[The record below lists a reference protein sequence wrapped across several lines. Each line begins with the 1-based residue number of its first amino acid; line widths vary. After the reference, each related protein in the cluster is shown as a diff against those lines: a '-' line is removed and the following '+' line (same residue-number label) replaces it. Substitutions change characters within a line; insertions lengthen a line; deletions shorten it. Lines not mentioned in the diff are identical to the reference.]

1 MLSDKFIKIFKE
13 CSIVTIAC
21 IVMAFNI
28 NYFFLG
34 NKLGQGGVSGLSLIL
49 HYLTNID
56 ISYIY
61 LGLNIPLIVIAY
73 IFIGK
78 NFVFKTLFATLVLT
92 IFLKVFGSFRGPID
106 DILMA
111 SIFGGGINGIAI
123 GTIFYAGGS
132 SGGTDIV
139 AKIINKHYGI
149 AIGKIINKHY
159 GIAIG
164 KVLLTIDFIILSMV
178 AFIFGKVIFMYTLI
192 SLLVSAKMIDIIQE
206 GIYSAKGVTII
217 TNKEEEL
224 RKRIMEDTGRG
235 ITLINAKGAYTQ
247 KEIGMLYCVV
257 GKYQLMKVKNIV
269 KEIDPEAFMIV
280 NQVHEV
286 VGKGFLGQ

>member
-21 IVMAFNI
+21 IIMAFNI

-92 IFLKVFGSFRGPID
+92 IFLKVFGTFRGPID

-132 SGGTDIV
+132 SGGTDI
-139 AKIINKHYGI
+139 I
-149 AIGKIINKHY
+149 AKIINKHY

-192 SLLVSAKMIDIIQE
+192 SLLVSSKMIDIIQE

-217 TNKEEEL
+217 TNKVEEL
-224 RKRIMEDTGRG
+224 RKKIMEDTGRG

>member
-78 NFVFKTLFATLVLT
+78 NFVFKTLFATIILT
-92 IFLKVFGSFRGPID
+92 IFLKIFGSFRGPID

-123 GTIFYAGGS
+123 GIIFYAGGS
-132 SGGTDIV
+132 SGGTDII
-139 AKIINKHYGI
+139 AKIINQHYGV
-149 AIGKIINKHY
+149 
-159 GIAIG
+159 AIG

-192 SLLVSAKMIDIIQE
+192 SLLVSSKMIDIIQE

-217 TNKEEEL
+217 TNRVEEL
-224 RKRIMEDTGRG
+224 RKKIMEDTGRG

-257 GKYQLMKVKNIV
+257 GKYQLMKVKSIV
-269 KEIDPEAFMIV
+269 KEIDPMAFMIV
-280 NQVHEV
+280 SQVHEV
-286 VGKGFLGQ
+286 IGKGFLKQ

>member
-61 LGLNIPLIVIAY
+61 LGLNIPLIIIAY

-78 NFVFKTLFATLVLT
+78 NFVFKTLFATIILT

-123 GTIFYAGGS
+123 GIIFYAGGS
-132 SGGTDIV
+132 SGGTDII
-139 AKIINKHYGI
+139 AKIINQHYGV
-149 AIGKIINKHY
+149 
-159 GIAIG
+159 AIG

-192 SLLVSAKMIDIIQE
+192 SLLVSSKMIDIIQE

-217 TNKEEEL
+217 TNRGEEL
-224 RKRIMEDTGRG
+224 RKKIMEDTGRG

-257 GKYQLMKVKNIV
+257 GKYQLMKVKSIV
-269 KEIDPEAFMIV
+269 KEIDPMAFMIV
-280 NQVHEV
+280 SQVHEV
-286 VGKGFLGQ
+286 IGKGFLKQ

>member
-1 MLSDKFIKIFKE
+1 MFSNNTFKILKE
-13 CSIVTIAC
+13 CFIVSIAC
-21 IVMAFNI
+21 IIMAFNT
-28 NYFFLG
+28 NYFYLG
-34 NKLGQGGVSGLSLIL
+34 NKLAQGGVSGLSLII
-49 HYLTNID
+49 HYITEID

-61 LGLNIPLIVIAY
+61 FALNIPLIIVAY

-78 NFVFKTLFATLVLT
+78 DFVFKTLFATIILT

-123 GTIFYAGGS
+123 GIIFYAGGS
-132 SGGTDIV
+132 SGGTDI
-139 AKIINKHYGI
+139 I
-149 AIGKIINKHY
+149 AKIINKHY

-192 SLLVSAKMIDIIQE
+192 SLLVSSKMIDIIQE

-217 TNKEEEL
+217 TNRVEEL
-224 RKRIMEDTGRG
+224 RKKIMEDTGRG

-257 GKYQLMKVKNIV
+257 GKYQLMKVKSIV
-269 KEIDPEAFMIV
+269 KEIDPMAFMIV
-280 NQVHEV
+280 SQVHEV
-286 VGKGFLGQ
+286 IGKGFLKQ

>member
-1 MLSDKFIKIFKE
+1 MFSNNIYKILKE
-13 CSIVTIAC
+13 CFIVSIAC
-21 IVMAFNI
+21 IIMAFNT
-28 NYFFLG
+28 NYFYLG
-34 NKLGQGGVSGLSLIL
+34 NKLAQGGVSGLSLII
-49 HYLTNID
+49 HYVTDID

-61 LGLNIPLIVIAY
+61 LALNIPLIIVAY

-78 NFVFKTLFATLVLT
+78 DFVFKTLFATIILT

-123 GTIFYAGGS
+123 GIIFYAGGS
-132 SGGTDIV
+132 SGGTDII
-139 AKIINKHYGI
+139 AKIINQHYGV
-149 AIGKIINKHY
+149 AIGKI
-159 GIAIG
+159 
-164 KVLLTIDFIILSMV
+164 LLTIDFIILSMV

-192 SLLVSAKMIDIIQE
+192 SLLVSSKMIDIIQE

-217 TNKEEEL
+217 TNKVEEL
-224 RKRIMEDTGRG
+224 RKKIMEDTGRG

-269 KEIDPEAFMIV
+269 KEIDPTAFMIV

-286 VGKGFLGQ
+286 IGKGFLEQ

>member
-1 MLSDKFIKIFKE
+1 MFSNNTFKILKE
-13 CSIVTIAC
+13 CFIVSIAC
-21 IVMAFNI
+21 IIMAFNT
-28 NYFFLG
+28 NYFYLG
-34 NKLGQGGVSGLSLIL
+34 NKLAQGGVSGLSLII
-49 HYLTNID
+49 HYITEID

-61 LGLNIPLIVIAY
+61 FALNIPLIIVAY

-78 NFVFKTLFATLVLT
+78 DFVFKTLFATIILT

-123 GTIFYAGGS
+123 GIIFYAGGS
-132 SGGTDIV
+132 SGGTDII
-139 AKIINKHYGI
+139 AKIINQHYGV
-149 AIGKIINKHY
+149 
-159 GIAIG
+159 AIG

-192 SLLVSAKMIDIIQE
+192 SLLVSSKMIDIIQE

-217 TNKEEEL
+217 TNRVEEL
-224 RKRIMEDTGRG
+224 RKKIMEDTGRG

-247 KEIGMLYCVV
+247 KEIGMLYCDV
-257 GKYQLMKVKNIV
+257 GKYQLMKVKSIV
-269 KEIDPEAFMIV
+269 KEIDPMAFMIV
-280 NQVHEV
+280 SQVHEV
-286 VGKGFLGQ
+286 IGKGFLKQ

>member
-1 MLSDKFIKIFKE
+1 MFSNNTFKILKE
-13 CSIVTIAC
+13 CFIVSIAC
-21 IVMAFNI
+21 IIMAFNT
-28 NYFFLG
+28 NYFYLG
-34 NKLGQGGVSGLSLIL
+34 NKLAQGGVSGLSLII
-49 HYLTNID
+49 HYITEID

-61 LGLNIPLIVIAY
+61 FALNIPLIIIAY

-78 NFVFKTLFATLVLT
+78 DFVFKTLFATIILT

-123 GTIFYAGGS
+123 GIIFYAGGS
-132 SGGTDIV
+132 SGGTDII
-139 AKIINKHYGI
+139 AKIINQHYGV
-149 AIGKIINKHY
+149 
-159 GIAIG
+159 AIG
-164 KVLLTIDFIILSMV
+164 KVLLTIEFIILSMV

-192 SLLVSAKMIDIIQE
+192 SLLVSSKMIDIIQE

-217 TNKEEEL
+217 TNRVEEL
-224 RKRIMEDTGRG
+224 RKKIMEDTGRG

-257 GKYQLMKVKNIV
+257 GKYQLMKVKSIV
-269 KEIDPEAFMIV
+269 KEIDPMAFMIV
-280 NQVHEV
+280 SQVHEV
-286 VGKGFLGQ
+286 IGKGFLKQ

>member
-61 LGLNIPLIVIAY
+61 LGLNIPLIIIAY
-73 IFIGK
+73 MFIGK

-111 SIFGGGINGIAI
+111 SIFGGGIN
-123 GTIFYAGGS
+123 
-132 SGGTDIV
+132 
-139 AKIINKHYGI
+139 
-149 AIGKIINKHY
+149 

>member
-1 MLSDKFIKIFKE
+1 MSNKYFQILKE
-13 CSIVTIAC
+13 YSIVTLAC

-28 NYFFLG
+28 NYFFLA
-34 NKLGQGGVSGLSLIL
+34 NKLAEGGIAGVSLIL

-56 ISYIY
+56 IGY
-61 LGLNIPLIVIAY
+61 LYFILNIPLIILAY

-78 NFVFKTLFATLVLT
+78 DFLIKTLFATLVLT
-92 IFLKVFGSFRGPID
+92 IFLKLFGNFRGPID

-111 SIFGGGINGIAI
+111 AIFGGGINGIAI
-123 GTIFYAGGS
+123 G
-132 SGGTDIV
+132 
-139 AKIINKHYGI
+139 KI
-149 AIGKIINKHY
+149 
-159 GIAIG
+159 
-164 KVLLTIDFIILSMV
+164 LLTIDFIILSMV

-192 SLLVSAKMIDIIQE
+192 SLLVSAKMIDIILE

-217 TNKEEEL
+217 TNKAEEL
-224 RKRIMEDTGRG
+224 RKKIMEDTGRG
-235 ITLINAKGAYTQ
+235 LTLINAKGAYTQ

-257 GKYQLMKVKNIV
+257 GKYQLIKVKNIV

-286 VGKGFLGQ
+286 IGKGFLGQ

>member
-1 MLSDKFIKIFKE
+1 MFNNNTFKILKE
-13 CSIVTIAC
+13 CFIVSIAC
-21 IVMAFNI
+21 IIMAFNT
-28 NYFFLG
+28 NYFYLG
-34 NKLGQGGVSGLSLIL
+34 NKLAQGGVSGLSLII
-49 HYLTNID
+49 HYITEID

-61 LGLNIPLIVIAY
+61 FALNIPLIIVAY

-78 NFVFKTLFATLVLT
+78 DFVFKTLFATIILT

-123 GTIFYAGGS
+123 GIIFYAGGS
-132 SGGTDIV
+132 SGGTDII
-139 AKIINKHYGI
+139 AKIINQHYGV
-149 AIGKIINKHY
+149 
-159 GIAIG
+159 AIG

-192 SLLVSAKMIDIIQE
+192 SLLVSSKMIDIIQE

-217 TNKEEEL
+217 TNRVEEL
-224 RKRIMEDTGRG
+224 RKKIMEDTGRG

-257 GKYQLMKVKNIV
+257 GKYQLMKVKSIV
-269 KEIDPEAFMIV
+269 KEIDPMAFMIV
-280 NQVHEV
+280 SQVHEV
-286 VGKGFLGQ
+286 IGKGFLKQ

>member
-1 MLSDKFIKIFKE
+1 MFSNNTFKILKE
-13 CSIVTIAC
+13 CFIVSIAC
-21 IVMAFNI
+21 IIMAFNT
-28 NYFFLG
+28 NYFYLG
-34 NKLGQGGVSGLSLIL
+34 NKLAQGGVSGLSLII
-49 HYLTNID
+49 HYITEID

-61 LGLNIPLIVIAY
+61 FALNIPLIIVAY

-78 NFVFKTLFATLVLT
+78 DFVFKTLFATIILT

-123 GTIFYAGGS
+123 GIIFYAGGS
-132 SGGTDIV
+132 SGGTDII
-139 AKIINKHYGI
+139 AKIINQHYGV
-149 AIGKIINKHY
+149 
-159 GIAIG
+159 AIG

-192 SLLVSAKMIDIIQE
+192 SLLVSSKMIDIIQE

-217 TNKEEEL
+217 KNRVEEL
-224 RKRIMEDTGRG
+224 RKKIMEDTGRG

-257 GKYQLMKVKNIV
+257 GKYQLMKVKSIV
-269 KEIDPEAFMIV
+269 KEIDPMAFMIV
-280 NQVHEV
+280 SQVHEV
-286 VGKGFLGQ
+286 IGKGFLKQ

>member
-1 MLSDKFIKIFKE
+1 MFSNNIYKILKE
-13 CSIVTIAC
+13 CFIVSIAC
-21 IVMAFNI
+21 IIMAFNT
-28 NYFFLG
+28 NYFYLG
-34 NKLGQGGVSGLSLIL
+34 NKLAQGGVSGLSLII
-49 HYLTNID
+49 HYVTDID

-61 LGLNIPLIVIAY
+61 LALNIPLIIIAY

-78 NFVFKTLFATLVLT
+78 DFVFKTLFATIILT
-92 IFLKVFGSFRGPID
+92 IFLKIFGSFRGPID

-123 GTIFYAGGS
+123 GIIFYAGGS
-132 SGGTDIV
+132 SGGTDII
-139 AKIINKHYGI
+139 AKIINQHYGV
-149 AIGKIINKHY
+149 AIGKI
-159 GIAIG
+159 
-164 KVLLTIDFIILSMV
+164 LLTIDFIILSMV

-192 SLLVSAKMIDIIQE
+192 SLLVSSKMIDIIQE

-217 TNKEEEL
+217 TNKVEEL
-224 RKRIMEDTGRG
+224 RKKIMEDTGRG

-269 KEIDPEAFMIV
+269 KEIDPTAFMIV

-286 VGKGFLGQ
+286 IGKGFLEQ

>member
-61 LGLNIPLIVIAY
+61 LGLNIPLIIIAY
-73 IFIGK
+73 MFIGK

-132 SGGTDIV
+132 SGGTDI
-139 AKIINKHYGI
+139 I
-149 AIGKIINKHY
+149 AKIINKHY

-192 SLLVSAKMIDIIQE
+192 SLLVSAKMVDIIQE
-206 GIYSAKGVTII
+206 GIYSAKGVTIM
-217 TNKEEEL
+217 TNKVEEL
-224 RKRIMEDTGRG
+224 KNKIMEDTGRG

-257 GKYQLMKVKNIV
+257 GKYQLMKVKSIV

>member
-132 SGGTDIV
+132 SGGTDI
-139 AKIINKHYGI
+139 I
-149 AIGKIINKHY
+149 AKIINKHY

-178 AFIFGKVIFMYTLI
+178 AFIFGKVIFMYTFI
-192 SLLVSAKMIDIIQE
+192 SLLVSSKMIDIIQE

-217 TNKEEEL
+217 TNKVEEL
-224 RKRIMEDTGRG
+224 RKKIMEDTGRG

-257 GKYQLMKVKNIV
+257 GKYQLMKVKSIV
-269 KEIDPEAFMIV
+269 KEIDPMAFMIV

-286 VGKGFLGQ
+286 IGKGFLGQ

>member
-1 MLSDKFIKIFKE
+1 MFSNNTFKILKE
-13 CSIVTIAC
+13 CFIVSIAC
-21 IVMAFNI
+21 IIMAFNT
-28 NYFFLG
+28 NYFYLG
-34 NKLGQGGVSGLSLIL
+34 NKLAQGGVSGLSLII
-49 HYLTNID
+49 HYITEID

-61 LGLNIPLIVIAY
+61 FALNIPLIIVAY

-78 NFVFKTLFATLVLT
+78 DFVFKTLFATIILT

-123 GTIFYAGGS
+123 GIIFYAGGS
-132 SGGTDIV
+132 SGGTDII
-139 AKIINKHYGI
+139 AKIINQHYGV
-149 AIGKIINKHY
+149 
-159 GIAIG
+159 AIG

-192 SLLVSAKMIDIIQE
+192 SLLVSSKMIDIIQE

-217 TNKEEEL
+217 TNRVEEL
-224 RKRIMEDTGRG
+224 RKKIMEDTGRG

-257 GKYQLMKVKNIV
+257 GKYQLMKVKSIV
-269 KEIDPEAFMIV
+269 KELDPMAFMIV
-280 NQVHEV
+280 SQVHEV
-286 VGKGFLGQ
+286 IGKGFLKQ

>member
-1 MLSDKFIKIFKE
+1 MFSNNTFKILKE
-13 CSIVTIAC
+13 CFIVSIAC
-21 IVMAFNI
+21 IIMAFNT
-28 NYFFLG
+28 NYFYLG
-34 NKLGQGGVSGLSLIL
+34 NKLAQGGVSGLSLII
-49 HYLTNID
+49 HYITEID

-61 LGLNIPLIVIAY
+61 FALNIPLIIVAY

-78 NFVFKTLFATLVLT
+78 DFVFKTLFATIMLT

-123 GTIFYAGGS
+123 GIIFYAGGS
-132 SGGTDIV
+132 SGGTDII
-139 AKIINKHYGI
+139 AKIINQHYGV
-149 AIGKIINKHY
+149 
-159 GIAIG
+159 AIG

-192 SLLVSAKMIDIIQE
+192 SLLVSAKMVDIIQE
-206 GIYSAKGVTII
+206 GIYSAKGVTIM
-217 TNKEEEL
+217 TNKVEEL
-224 RKRIMEDTGRG
+224 KNKIMEDTGRG

-257 GKYQLMKVKNIV
+257 GKYQLIKVKNIV

-280 NQVHEV
+280 SQVHEV
-286 VGKGFLGQ
+286 IGKGFLGQ

>member
-92 IFLKVFGSFRGPID
+92 IFLKVFGTFRGPID

-111 SIFGGGINGIAI
+111 SIFGGGINGIAV

-132 SGGTDIV
+132 SGGTDI
-139 AKIINKHYGI
+139 I
-149 AIGKIINKHY
+149 AKIINKHY

-192 SLLVSAKMIDIIQE
+192 SLLVSSKMIDIIQE

-217 TNKEEEL
+217 TNKVEEL
-224 RKRIMEDTGRG
+224 RKKIMEDTGRG

-257 GKYQLMKVKNIV
+257 GKYQLMKVKSIV
-269 KEIDPEAFMIV
+269 KEIDPMAFMIV

-286 VGKGFLGQ
+286 IGKGFLGQ

>member
-1 MLSDKFIKIFKE
+1 MFSNNTFKILKE
-13 CSIVTIAC
+13 CFIVSISC
-21 IVMAFNI
+21 IIMAFNT
-28 NYFFLG
+28 NYFYLG
-34 NKLGQGGVSGLSLIL
+34 NKLAQGGVSGLSLII
-49 HYLTNID
+49 HYITEID

-61 LGLNIPLIVIAY
+61 FALNIPLIIVAY

-78 NFVFKTLFATLVLT
+78 DFVFKTLFATIILT

-123 GTIFYAGGS
+123 GIIFYAGGS
-132 SGGTDIV
+132 SGGTDII
-139 AKIINKHYGI
+139 AKIINQHYGV
-149 AIGKIINKHY
+149 
-159 GIAIG
+159 AIG
-164 KVLLTIDFIILSMV
+164 KVLLAIDFIILSMV

-192 SLLVSAKMIDIIQE
+192 SLLVSSKMIDIIQE

-217 TNKEEEL
+217 TNRVEEL
-224 RKRIMEDTGRG
+224 RKKIMEDTGRG

-257 GKYQLMKVKNIV
+257 GKYQLMKVKSIV
-269 KEIDPEAFMIV
+269 KEIDPMAFMIV
-280 NQVHEV
+280 SQVHEV
-286 VGKGFLGQ
+286 IGKGFLKQ

>member
-1 MLSDKFIKIFKE
+1 MFSNNTFKILKE
-13 CSIVTIAC
+13 CFIVSIAC
-21 IVMAFNI
+21 IIMAFNT
-28 NYFFLG
+28 NYFYLG
-34 NKLGQGGVSGLSLIL
+34 NKLAQGGVSGLSLII
-49 HYLTNID
+49 HYITEID

-61 LGLNIPLIVIAY
+61 FALNIPLIIVAY

-78 NFVFKTLFATLVLT
+78 DFVFKTLFATIILT

-123 GTIFYAGGS
+123 GIIFYAGGS
-132 SGGTDIV
+132 SGGTDII

-149 AIGKIINKHY
+149 AIGKT
-159 GIAIG
+159 
-164 KVLLTIDFIILSMV
+164 LLTIDFIILSMV

-192 SLLVSAKMIDIIQE
+192 SLLVSSKMIDIIQE

-217 TNKEEEL
+217 TNKVEEL
-224 RKRIMEDTGRG
+224 RKKIMEDTGRG

-257 GKYQLMKVKNIV
+257 GKYQLMKVKSIV
-269 KEIDPEAFMIV
+269 KEIDPMAFMIV

-286 VGKGFLGQ
+286 IGKGFLGQ

>member
-1 MLSDKFIKIFKE
+1 MFSNNTFKILKE
-13 CSIVTIAC
+13 CFIVSIAC
-21 IVMAFNI
+21 IIMAFNT
-28 NYFFLG
+28 NYFYLG
-34 NKLGQGGVSGLSLIL
+34 NKLAQGGVSGLSLII
-49 HYLTNID
+49 HYITEID

-61 LGLNIPLIVIAY
+61 FALNIPLIIVAY

-78 NFVFKTLFATLVLT
+78 DFVFKTLFATIILT

-123 GTIFYAGGS
+123 GIIFYAGGS
-132 SGGTDIV
+132 SGGTDII
-139 AKIINKHYGI
+139 AKIINQHYGV
-149 AIGKIINKHY
+149 
-159 GIAIG
+159 AIG

-192 SLLVSAKMIDIIQE
+192 SLLVSSKMIDIIQE

-217 TNKEEEL
+217 TNRVEEL
-224 RKRIMEDTGRG
+224 RKKIMEDTGRG

-257 GKYQLMKVKNIV
+257 GKYQLMKVKSIV
-269 KEIDPEAFMIV
+269 KEIDPMAFMIV
-280 NQVHEV
+280 SQVHEV
-286 VGKGFLGQ
+286 IGKGFLKQ

>member
-92 IFLKVFGSFRGPID
+92 IFLKVFGTFRGPID

-111 SIFGGGINGIAI
+111 SIFGGGINGIAV

-132 SGGTDIV
+132 SGGTDI
-139 AKIINKHYGI
+139 I
-149 AIGKIINKHY
+149 AKIINKHY

-178 AFIFGKVIFMYTLI
+178 AFIFGKVIFMYTFI
-192 SLLVSAKMIDIIQE
+192 SLLVSSKMIDIIQE

-217 TNKEEEL
+217 TNKVEEL
-224 RKRIMEDTGRG
+224 RKKIMEDTGRG

-257 GKYQLMKVKNIV
+257 GKYQLMKVKSIV
-269 KEIDPEAFMIV
+269 KEIDPDAFMIV

>member
-111 SIFGGGINGIAI
+111 SIFGGGINGIAV

-132 SGGTDIV
+132 SGGTDI
-139 AKIINKHYGI
+139 I
-149 AIGKIINKHY
+149 AKIINKHY

-192 SLLVSAKMIDIIQE
+192 SLLVSSKMIDIIQE

-217 TNKEEEL
+217 TNKVEEL
-224 RKRIMEDTGRG
+224 RKKIMEDTGRG

-257 GKYQLMKVKNIV
+257 GKYQLMKVKSIV
-269 KEIDPEAFMIV
+269 KEIDPMAFMIV

-286 VGKGFLGQ
+286 IGKGFLGQ

>member
-61 LGLNIPLIVIAY
+61 LGLNIPLIIVAY

-78 NFVFKTLFATLVLT
+78 DFVFKTLFATIILT

-132 SGGTDIV
+132 SGGTDI
-139 AKIINKHYGI
+139 I
-149 AIGKIINKHY
+149 AKIINKHY

-192 SLLVSAKMIDIIQE
+192 SLLVSSKMIDIIQE

-217 TNKEEEL
+217 TNRVEEL
-224 RKRIMEDTGRG
+224 RKKIMEDTGRG

-257 GKYQLMKVKNIV
+257 GKYQLMKVKSIV
-269 KEIDPEAFMIV
+269 KEIDPMAFMIV
-280 NQVHEV
+280 SQVHEV
-286 VGKGFLGQ
+286 IGKGFLGQ

>member
-92 IFLKVFGSFRGPID
+92 IFLKVFGTFRGPID

-132 SGGTDIV
+132 SGGTDI
-139 AKIINKHYGI
+139 I
-149 AIGKIINKHY
+149 AKIINKHY

-192 SLLVSAKMIDIIQE
+192 SLLVSSKMIDIIQE

-217 TNKEEEL
+217 TNKVEEL
-224 RKRIMEDTGRG
+224 RKKIMEDTGRG

-257 GKYQLMKVKNIV
+257 GKYQLMKVKSIV
-269 KEIDPEAFMIV
+269 KEIDPMAFMIV

-286 VGKGFLGQ
+286 IGKGFLGQ

>member
-1 MLSDKFIKIFKE
+1 MFSNNTFKILKE
-13 CSIVTIAC
+13 CFIVSIAC
-21 IVMAFNI
+21 IIMAFNT
-28 NYFFLG
+28 NYFYLG
-34 NKLGQGGVSGLSLIL
+34 NKLAQGGVSGLSLII
-49 HYLTNID
+49 HYITEID

-61 LGLNIPLIVIAY
+61 FALNIPLIIVAY

-78 NFVFKTLFATLVLT
+78 DFVFKTLFATIILT

-123 GTIFYAGGS
+123 GIIFYAGGS
-132 SGGTDIV
+132 SGGTDII

-149 AIGKIINKHY
+149 AIGKT
-159 GIAIG
+159 
-164 KVLLTIDFIILSMV
+164 LLTIDFIILSMV

-192 SLLVSAKMIDIIQE
+192 SLLVSSKMIDIIQE

-217 TNKEEEL
+217 TNKVEEL
-224 RKRIMEDTGRG
+224 RKKIMEDTGRG
-235 ITLINAKGAYTQ
+235 ITLINEKGAYTQ

-257 GKYQLMKVKNIV
+257 GKYQLMKVKSIV
-269 KEIDPEAFMIV
+269 KEIDPMAFMIV

-286 VGKGFLGQ
+286 IGKGFLGQ

>member
-61 LGLNIPLIVIAY
+61 LALNIPLIIVAY

-78 NFVFKTLFATLVLT
+78 NFVFKTLFATIILT

-123 GTIFYAGGS
+123 GIIFYAGGS
-132 SGGTDIV
+132 SGGTDII
-139 AKIINKHYGI
+139 AKIINQHYGV
-149 AIGKIINKHY
+149 
-159 GIAIG
+159 AIG

-192 SLLVSAKMIDIIQE
+192 SLLVSSKMIDIIQE

-217 TNKEEEL
+217 TNRVEEL
-224 RKRIMEDTGRG
+224 RKKIMEDTGRG

-257 GKYQLMKVKNIV
+257 GKYQLMKVKSIV
-269 KEIDPEAFMIV
+269 KEIDPMAFMIV
-280 NQVHEV
+280 SQVHEV
-286 VGKGFLGQ
+286 IGKGFLKQ

>member
-61 LGLNIPLIVIAY
+61 LGLNIPLIIIAY
-73 IFIGK
+73 MFIGK

-123 GTIFYAGGS
+123 GIVFYAGGS
-132 SGGTDIV
+132 TGGTDII
-139 AKIINKHYGI
+139 AKIINKYYGI
-149 AIGKIINKHY
+149 AIGKI
-159 GIAIG
+159 
-164 KVLLTIDFIILSMV
+164 LLTIDFIILSMV

-217 TNKEEEL
+217 TNKADEL
-224 RKRIMEDTGRG
+224 RRRIMEDTGRG

-257 GKYQLMKVKNIV
+257 GKYQLMKVKSIV

>member
-1 MLSDKFIKIFKE
+1 MFGNNTFKILKE
-13 CSIVTIAC
+13 CFIVSIAC
-21 IVMAFNI
+21 IIMAFNT
-28 NYFFLG
+28 NYFYLG
-34 NKLGQGGVSGLSLIL
+34 NKLAQGGVSGLSLII
-49 HYLTNID
+49 HYTTDID

-61 LGLNIPLIVIAY
+61 LALNIPLIIIAY

-78 NFVFKTLFATLVLT
+78 DFVFKTLFATIMLT
-92 IFLKVFGSFRGPID
+92 IFLKVFGTFRGPID

-123 GTIFYAGGS
+123 GIIFYAGGS
-132 SGGTDIV
+132 SGGTDII
-139 AKIINKHYGI
+139 AKIINKNYGI
-149 AIGKIINKHY
+149 AIGKT
-159 GIAIG
+159 
-164 KVLLTIDFIILSMV
+164 LLTIDFIILSMV

-192 SLLVSAKMIDIIQE
+192 SLLVSSKMIDIIQE

-217 TNKEEEL
+217 TNRADEL
-224 RKRIMEDTGRG
+224 RKKIMEDTGRG

-257 GKYQLMKVKNIV
+257 GKYQLMKVKSIV
-269 KEIDPEAFMIV
+269 KEIDPMAFMIV

-286 VGKGFLGQ
+286 IGKGFLGQ

>member
-1 MLSDKFIKIFKE
+1 MFGNNTFKILKE
-13 CSIVTIAC
+13 CFIVSIAC
-21 IVMAFNI
+21 IIMAFNT
-28 NYFFLG
+28 NYFYLG
-34 NKLGQGGVSGLSLIL
+34 NKLAQGGVSGLSLII
-49 HYLTNID
+49 HYTTNID

-61 LGLNIPLIVIAY
+61 LALNIPLIIIAY

-78 NFVFKTLFATLVLT
+78 DFVFKTLFATIMLT
-92 IFLKVFGSFRGPID
+92 IFLKVFRTFRGPID

-123 GTIFYAGGS
+123 GIIFYAGGS
-132 SGGTDIV
+132 SGGTDII
-139 AKIINKHYGI
+139 AKIINKNYGI
-149 AIGKIINKHY
+149 AIGKT
-159 GIAIG
+159 
-164 KVLLTIDFIILSMV
+164 LLTIDFIILSMV

-192 SLLVSAKMIDIIQE
+192 SLLVSSKMIDIIQE

-217 TNKEEEL
+217 TNRADEL
-224 RKRIMEDTGRG
+224 RKKIMEDTGRG

-257 GKYQLMKVKNIV
+257 GKYQLMKVKSIV
-269 KEIDPEAFMIV
+269 KEIDPMAFMIV

-286 VGKGFLGQ
+286 IGKGFLGQ